1 MKVTEKH
8 HAPKKINF
16 SAFSNSNTNQENLT
30 ADAVNS
36 EAVDV
41 KVEKISERQRRISAK
56 IHILRPI
63 EQVWKVLTDYEALT
77 QFVPNLVKSRLLP
90 HPTGGIRL
98 EQIGS
103 GQLLRMNFS
112 ARVVLDLEEYF
123 PDKICFEMVEG
134 DFKVFCGSWLLAPI
148 YLEGEVATT
157 SLCYTIEVLP
167 RLTMPVGLIERRMSD
182 DLRSNLLAI
191 RQQTENL
198 FSYA

>member
-8 HAPKKINF
+8 YAPKRFNF
-16 SAFSNSNTNQENLT
+16 SAFGDSINQENLT

-41 KVEKISERQRRISAK
+41 KVEKISERQRRISAQ
-56 IHILRPI
+56 IDILRPV

-77 QFVPNLVKSRLLP
+77 QFVPNLAKSRLLT
-90 HPTGGIRL
+90 HPQGGIRL

-103 GQLLRMNFS
+103 GRLLRVNFS

-123 PDKICFEMVEG
+123 PEKISFEMVEG
-134 DFKVFCGSWLLAPI
+134 DFKFFCGNWLLAPI
-148 YLEGEVATT
+148 SMGGGIGTH
-157 SLCYTIEVLP
+157 LCYTIEVLP

-182 DLRSNLLAI
+182 DLRSNLMAI
-191 RQQTENL
+191 RQRTENL

>member
-1 MKVTEKH
+1 MKVTEKDRTS
-8 HAPKKINF
+8 KQFDF
-16 SAFSNSNTNQENLT
+16 SPFGDNTNQENLT

-36 EAVDV
+36 ETVDV

-56 IHILRPI
+56 IYILRPV

-77 QFVPNLVKSRLLP
+77 QFIPNLAKSNLLRHP
-90 HPTGGIRL
+90 HGGIRL
-98 EQIGS
+98 EQIGY

-123 PDKICFEMVEG
+123 PQEIRFEMVEG
-134 DFKVFCGSWLLAPI
+134 DFKNFRGNWILAPI
-148 YLEGEVATT
+148 CLEGEIGTN
-157 SLCYTIEVLP
+157 LCYTIEVLP
-167 RLTMPVGLIERRMSD
+167 KLTMPVGLIERRMSD

-191 RQQTENL
+191 RQRTENL